1 MKRCLILAATALL
14 LAAPAQALELGIQDA
29 GAPLDQRNDWAVQTG
44 AHWERVIAYIGEPG
58 VTEHIRASHAA
69 GRQVILTVGGL
80 GTRTRRPNF
89 TRALRYIATLPRAER
104 YTISNEPDEDG
115 VAACTYRRGWLKAR
129 RILGRRLLWGDLS
142 PLGGLRFTLA
152 ARKCGHLPQ
161 PLDFAAHPYQTTD
174 PLAPG
179 QWELGMGS
187 LPRARRT
194 LAQSGVRVRW
204 WLTEFGYG
212 PDYAGSS
219 IDDDRAAWLWPRAL
233 QMARHVRANVL
244 VIYTAQG
251 PSWNTRPGVLAW
263 DAIRVAATI

>member
-1 MKRCLILAATALL
+1 MKRCLILASTALL
-14 LAAPAQALELGIQDA
+14 LAAPAQALELGVQDA
-29 GAPLDQRNDWAVQTG
+29 AAPTTQLNAWAAETG
-44 AHWERVIAYIGEPG
+44 ARWERVIAYIGEPG
-58 VTEHIRASHAA
+58 VAEHIRASHAA
-69 GRQVILTVGGL
+69 GRQIIFTVGGL

-89 TRALRYIATLPRAER
+89 TRALRYIATLPRVER
-104 YTISNEPDEDG
+104 YTISNEPDVDG
-115 VAACTYRRGWLKAR
+115 INPCAYRRGWMKAR
-129 RILGRRLLWGDLS
+129 RILGRRLLWGDTS
-142 PLGGLRFTLA
+142 PIHGLTFTLA

-187 LPRARRT
+187 LPRARRALT
-194 LAQSGVRVRW
+194 ESGIRVRW

-233 QMARHVRANVL
+233 RMARHVRARVL
-244 VIYTAQG
+244 VVYTAQG
-251 PSWNTRPGVLAW
+251 ATWDTRPGELAW
-263 DAIRVAATI
+263 AAIRGAV